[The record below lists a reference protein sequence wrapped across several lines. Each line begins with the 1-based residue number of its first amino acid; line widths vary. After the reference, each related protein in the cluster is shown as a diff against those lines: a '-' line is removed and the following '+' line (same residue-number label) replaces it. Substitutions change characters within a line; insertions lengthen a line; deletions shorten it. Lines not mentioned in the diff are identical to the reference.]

1 MQGPILVPGHAP
13 GAHRFKVKFRRGGVK
28 GGEGRRRLP
37 YTGTMDAVDPLVMDV
52 CRSVRDEGGRAFLVG
67 GWVRDFETLRLGSS
81 TAVPPAGEY
90 DLEVYHL
97 PADRLAL
104 VLGRFGEVKLV
115 GQAFAVYKLVP
126 RPAAGGP
133 NPRIEIDVSL
143 PRRDTKVSSGHRG
156 FQVLGDPGLS
166 WKEATRRRDFTVN
179 AMLFDPLTGET
190 IDLWGGRDDLRAGLL
205 RAVDPATFVED
216 SLRVLRAVQLAARL
230 RFTVEPHTED
240 LCRRIDLAD
249 LPAERIWGEI
259 EKLLL
264 RAERPSLGLLAAD
277 RLGVIPRLFPELGA
291 LKGCPQ
297 EPEWHPEGDVWTHTL
312 MAIDVAKKEIDD
324 LPKEK
329 ILAVLL
335 AVLCHDFGKP
345 ATTAVVDGR
354 IRSYDHEEAGIAP
367 TRSFLDRLNIH
378 TLHGYDLREQVIQ
391 LVAHHLTP
399 SHYFKNRDQVGEGAF
414 RRLARKLEPDLLYR
428 VSRADCLGRTGDF
441 STAAQ
446 EWFMAQVRGLRVETR
461 PPAPLLL
468 GRHLLE
474 MGLRPGPA
482 IGRITKSI
490 YEMQLDGKVTG
501 LDEAKREALRL
512 IEAEKTA
519 GGLS

>member
-1 MQGPILVPGHAP
+1 
-13 GAHRFKVKFRRGGVK
+13 
-28 GGEGRRRLP
+28 
-37 YTGTMDAVDPLVMDV
+37 MDAIEPLVLDL

-67 GWVRDFETLRLGSS
+67 GWVRDYEALRLGK
-81 TAVPPAGEY
+81 PAGAPQGGEY

-115 GQAFAVYKLVP
+115 GQSFAVYKLVP
-126 RPAAGGP
+126 RRLGAGP
-133 NPRIEIDVSL
+133 DLRTEIDVSL
-143 PRRDTKVSSGHRG
+143 PRRDTKVAPGHRG
-156 FQVLGDPGLS
+156 FEILGDPDLS
-166 WKEATRRRDFTVN
+166 QKEAARRRDFTVN

-190 IDLWGGRDDLRAGLL
+190 IDLWGGRDDLRAGVL

-216 SLRVLRAVQLAARL
+216 SLRVLRAVQLVARL
-230 RFTVEPHTED
+230 RFTIEPLTED
-240 LCRRIDLAD
+240 LCRRIDLSD

-264 RAERPSLGLLAAD
+264 RAARPSIGLQWAD
-277 RLGVIPRLFPELGA
+277 RLGVIPRLFPELEA

-312 MAIDVAKKEIDD
+312 LAIDVAEKEVEG

-329 ILAVLL
+329 ALAVLL

-345 ATTAVVDGR
+345 ATTAAVDGR
-354 IRSYDHEEAGIAP
+354 IRSYEHEGAGVAP
-367 TRSFLDRLNIH
+367 ARTFLDRLNVRS
-378 TLHGYDLREQVIQ
+378 LHGYDLREQVIQ

-399 SHYFKNRDQVGEGAF
+399 SHYFKNRDRVGDGAF

-441 STAAQ
+441 STEAQ
-446 EWFMAQVRGLRVETR
+446 EWFIGKARALSVESR
-461 PPAPLLL
+461 PPAPLLM

-482 IGRITKSI
+482 IGRITRAV
-490 YEMQLDGKVTG
+490 YEMQLDGRVTG
-501 LDEAKREALRL
+501 LDDARREALRL
-512 IEAEKTA
+512 IEAEQAA
-519 GGLS
+519 GRLS